1 MSIKRI
7 GCVAVILLL
16 ALAGEAPVANGDEGL
31 TAQLRQVVLAN
42 LAAYNREDLAE
53 AMKSV
58 HTKSPEYGVTRAILP
73 DQFTAFD
80 ARTELVSFAYIGHD
94 DEFAVARVKLKT
106 VDESGEAFEVN
117 VVDTITVFHQ
127 EDGVWKYWSDHILG
141 VEMGQ

>member
-16 ALAGEAPVANGDEGL
+16 SLAGEATTANGDEGL
-31 TAQLRQVVLAN
+31 TAQLRQVILAN
-42 LAAYNREDLAE
+42 LAAYNREDLAA

-73 DQFTAFD
+73 EQFTAFD

-106 VDESGEAFEVN
+106 VDHSGADFSAN
-117 VVDTITVFHQ
+117 VVDALTVFHQ
-127 EDGVWKYWSDHILG
+127 ESGVWKVWSDHILG
-141 VEMGQ
+141 VELVR